1 MATMNCEACDELRQ
15 VDPNLIVNGLGDT
28 ECTSLGNDTGLSP
41 SSGNNDCTDLNNLN
55 DCLVG
60 NMETEVEAYDVCDWK
75 TFMKNFIP
83 NVWTTFKAIICA
95 ICGIWTNIHNLWTK
109 VNKHDCELEHMYDGV
124 SFEIGEEPSDGSYV
138 VAGKGVSFYE
148 VSGGETPSA
157 SDIHLVYIAGG
168 LFFGHGSLILHQTDF
183 TDAKACPNFDNG
195 SVERTSQSRKG
206 NPLFGSSGR
215 YANDGELFYEIR
227 LKKSQ
232 YPQINRFFNG
242 FGIETGAGSYTVR
255 SIVFN
260 EGSYAF
266 GNHGGCNV
274 TTGERNSQ
282 ETDDGHLVPAGYI
295 YIQLRLS
302 HTDYEFPDG
311 NKRSPMYYMGGRM
324 NREQI
329 EC

>member
-1 MATMNCEACDELRQ
+1 MIDNDCSACEQLRQ
-15 VDPNLIVNGLGDT
+15 DAPNFVVNGMGDT
-28 ECTSLGNDTGLSP
+28 EVASLKNNTGLNP
-41 SSGNNDCTDLNNLN
+41 SSGNDDCEDLNNMN
-55 DCLVG
+55 DCLVK
-60 NMETEVEAYDVCDWK
+60 NMETEIDSYNVCSWK
-75 TFMKNFIP
+75 DYMKALVGNL
-83 NVWTTFKAIICA
+83 WTMFKGVISA
-95 ICGIWTNIHNLWTK
+95 ICGLWTK
-109 VNKHDCELEHMYDGV
+109 VDKHECELDHMYDGAT
-124 SFEIGEEPSDGSYV
+124 FEIGEEPSDGSYV

-232 YPQINRFFNG
+232 YPQISRFFNG

-274 TTGERNSQ
+274 TTGERNTQ